1 MIGQKGSEMRLID
14 HMKFFA
20 FVTEGAIKLTND
32 RDGDIFSSWK
42 VGGQD
47 FYIYGKAVEGS
58 ACSPCVAVAGT
69 NGDGVPPSLDCRPV
83 CAVYCEANT

>member
-1 MIGQKGSEMRLID
+1 MRLID

-32 RDGDIFSSWK
+32 RDGDVFSSWK

-47 FYIYGKAVEGS
+47 FYIYGKAN
-58 ACSPCVAVAGT
+58 AA
-69 NGDGVPPSLDCRPV
+69 LDLTGESR
-83 CAVYCEANT
+83 